1 MFRSARRTEREA
13 GRDAINTLPRTMQA
27 LVKTA
32 AAPGMEMREL
42 PVPQIGPTDVLIA
55 VETASVCSTDLHIY
69 HWDEWAQN
77 RIKPPYTPGHEFC
90 GTIAAVG
97 ELVRGLAIGG
107 FVSAEMHIACGAL
120 PAVPHWTGAR
130 LPVRENPRCDDDGAF
145 ADYVRIPAA
154 NVWKLSPEIPREFGS
169 LFDPFGNA
177 VHTALSGP
185 IAAQTVAVTGC
196 GPIGLFSIAIAKACG
211 ASRVFAIEPNAKRRE
226 LARRMGADLLLD
238 PSAEDVE
245 AKVKAE
251 TDGNGVDVLLEMS
264 GHPAAIR
271 QGFALLRNGG
281 RASLLGLPS
290 KPFELD
296 IANAII
302 FKGATVHG
310 INGRKMYETWF
321 QAESLMRNSQV
332 DLSPVITHRLPLAQ
346 FDHAMKLLES
356 GEASRDSA
364 ASSQMNRR
372 TLRILHDERVGEP
385 EVHNGFSR
393 DNNIAISSGSREK
406 CACACA

>member
-1 MFRSARRTEREA
+1 MK
-13 GRDAINTLPRTMQA
+13 A
-27 LVKTA
+27 LVKA
-32 AAPGMEMREL
+32 NAAPGMEMREI
-42 PVPQIGPTDVLIA
+42 PVPQIGPTDVLVA
-55 VETASVCSTDLHIY
+55 VETASVCGTDLHIY

-97 ELVRGLAIGG
+97 ELVHGLAPGD
-107 FVSAEMHIACGAL
+107 FVSAEMHVACGHCL
-120 PAVPHWTGAR
+120 QCRTGQAHVCQFVKI
-130 LPVRENPRCDDDGAF
+130 LGVDDDGAF

-154 NVWKLSPEIPREFGS
+154 NVWKLSAEIPREYGS

-196 GPIGLFSIAIAKACG
+196 GPIGLFSVAIAKACG
-211 ASRVFAIEPNAKRRE
+211 ASRVFAIEPNANRRE

-238 PSAEDVE
+238 PSTEDVE

-271 QGFALLRNGG
+271 QGFAILRNGG

-290 KPFELD
+290 RPFELD

-321 QAESLMRNSQV
+321 QAEALMRNPGIDVSA
-332 DLSPVITHRLPLAQ
+332 VITHRLPLAK
-346 FDHAMKLLES
+346 FDEAMKLLES
-356 GEASRDSA
+356 GEASKILL
-364 ASSQMNRR
+364 QVRR
-372 TLRILHDERVGEP
+372 
-385 EVHNGFSR
+385 
-393 DNNIAISSGSREK
+393 
-406 CACACA
+406 

>member
-1 MFRSARRTEREA
+1 
-13 GRDAINTLPRTMQA
+13 
-27 LVKTA
+27 
-32 AAPGMEMREL
+32 
-42 PVPQIGPTDVLIA
+42 
-55 VETASVCSTDLHIY
+55 
-69 HWDEWAQN
+69 
-77 RIKPPYTPGHEFC
+77 
-90 GTIAAVG
+90 
-97 ELVRGLAIGG
+97 
-107 FVSAEMHIACGAL
+107 MHIACGHCL
-120 PAVPHWTGAR
+120 QCRTGQAHVCQFVKI
-130 LPVRENPRCDDDGAF
+130 LGVDGDGAF
-145 ADYVRIPAA
+145 ADFVRIPAA

-185 IAAQTVAVTGC
+185 IASQTVAVTGC

-211 ASRVFAIEPNAKRRE
+211 ASRVFAIEPNANRRE
-226 LARRMGADLLLD
+226 LAKQMGADVLLD
-238 PSAEDVE
+238 PSTEDVD

-271 QGFALLRNGG
+271 QGFSLLRNGG

-321 QAESLMRNSQV
+321 QAEALMRDPRV
-332 DLSPVITHRLPLAQ
+332 DLSPAITHRLPLAK
-346 FDHAMKLLES
+346 FDEAMRLLES
-356 GEASRDSA
+356 GVASK
-364 ASSQMNRR
+364 
-372 TLRILHDERVGEP
+372 ILLNV
-385 EVHNGFSR
+385 
-393 DNNIAISSGSREK
+393 RE
-406 CACACA
+406 

>member
-1 MFRSARRTEREA
+1 
-13 GRDAINTLPRTMQA
+13 MQA
-27 LVKTA
+27 LVKPT
-32 AAPGMEMREL
+32 AAPGMEMGEV
-42 PVPQIGPTDVLIA
+42 PVPAIGPTDVLIA
-55 VETASVCSTDLHIY
+55 VETASVCGTDLHIY

-90 GTIAAVG
+90 GTIASVG
-97 ELVRGLAIGG
+97 ELVQGLAVGD
-107 FVSAEMHIACGAL
+107 FVSAEMHIACGQCL
-120 PAVPHWTGAR
+120 QCRTGQAHVCQFVKI
-130 LPVRENPRCDDDGAF
+130 LGVDGDGAF

-185 IAAQTVAVTGC
+185 IASHTVAVTGC

-211 ASRVFAIEPNAKRRE
+211 ASRVFAIEPNANRRE
-226 LARRMGADLLLD
+226 LAKQMGADVLLD
-238 PSAEDVE
+238 PSTENVE
-245 AKVKAE
+245 ANLKAE

-321 QAESLMRNSQV
+321 QAEALMRDPRV
-332 DLSPVITHRLPLAQ
+332 DLSPVITHRLPLAK
-346 FDHAMKLLES
+346 FDEAMRLLES
-356 GEASRDSA
+356 GEASKILLNVR
-364 ASSQMNRR
+364 SS
-372 TLRILHDERVGEP
+372 H
-385 EVHNGFSR
+385 
-393 DNNIAISSGSREK
+393 
-406 CACACA
+406 